1 MQLGHINTHRPL
13 SLTLSLSLSLSLHP
27 FSQYIFLN
35 FNTGSLFKMNYTY
48 IIKPWIERVGI
59 ECRASA
65 LCCLLSVIAVTGL
78 SHTHLPQNS
87 SLYSTAG
94 RVSIA
99 MYVAALIPTKAK
111 KPSVPHWLVKSTG
124 NTHIHTHTHTP
135 VHHHTLARTHNSSH
149 SPAPQHV
156 HTYCRYNVHRRLL
169 EGLEAKWVR
178 ERGKTNTRSVAKP

>member
-35 FNTGSLFKMNYTY
+35 FNTGSLFKMNYTH

-99 MYVAALIPTKAK
+99 TYVAALIPTKAK
-111 KPSVPHWLVKSTG
+111 KPSSPSLTGQVHWE
-124 NTHIHTHTHTP
+124 HTHTHP
-135 VHHHTLARTHNSSH
+135 HTHARTSPHSS
-149 SPAPQHV
+149 
-156 HTYCRYNVHRRLL
+156 TYTQLL
-169 EGLEAKWVR
+169 TLTSTTAC
-178 ERGKTNTRSVAKP
+178 TRILQVQCT